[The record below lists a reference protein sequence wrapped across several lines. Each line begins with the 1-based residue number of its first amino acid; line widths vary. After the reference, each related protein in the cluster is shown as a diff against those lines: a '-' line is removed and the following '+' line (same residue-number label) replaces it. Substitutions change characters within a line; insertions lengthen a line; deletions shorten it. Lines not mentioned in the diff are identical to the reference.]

1 MEIKNT
7 YVFDAPVD
15 RVWDLLMD
23 TGAVASCIP
32 GCRELREVGPDRY
45 EADLAI
51 SVAAI
56 TGNFAATV
64 AMEDKIAPQSYRLV
78 VQGTGRTGFIRGQA
92 AIALTAARERTLVEV
107 AADAHVGGAVARVG
121 QRLLEGVGRMM
132 MDRFFGCLAAK
143 LPPASESGTGVL
155 TERP

>member
-1 MEIKNT
+1 MEIKST

-23 TGAVASCIP
+23 TRVVATCIP

-45 EADLAI
+45 EADLAVT
-51 SVAAI
+51 VAAI

-64 AMEDKIAPQSYRLV
+64 AIEDKIAPQSYRLV
-78 VQGTGRTGFIRGQA
+78 VQGTGRTGFIRGEA
-92 AIALTAARERTLVEV
+92 AIALTAAKEHTLVEV

-121 QRLLEGVGRMM
+121 QRLLEGVGKMT
-132 MDRFFGCLAAK
+132 MDRFFECLSAK
-143 LPPASESGTGVL
+143 LAPGA
-155 TERP
+155 RQ